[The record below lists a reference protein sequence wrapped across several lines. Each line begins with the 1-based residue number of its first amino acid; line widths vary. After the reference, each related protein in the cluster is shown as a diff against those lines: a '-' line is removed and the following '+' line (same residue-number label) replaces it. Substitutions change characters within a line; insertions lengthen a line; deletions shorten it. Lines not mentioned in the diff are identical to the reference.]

1 MGIEPTSS
9 AWKAEVLPLNYTRS
23 EHFSLLIKR
32 RSIRT
37 GVTLLATVKLAGD
50 HLVEG
55 GGFEPPKAEPTD
67 LQSAPFDRSGTPPG
81 IHKRLIFSKLPQF
94 VNRLRPFSGPF
105 YTNAQAYPSSCPAVS
120 ILIWMG
126 RRILYDRTCA
136 VQPATD

>member
-32 RSIRT
+32 RSNRT
-37 GVTLLATVKLAGD
+37 GATLLATVKLAGD

-67 LQSAPFDRSGTPPG
+67 LQSAPFDRSGTPP
-81 IHKRLIFSKLPQF
+81 KFANPQF
-94 VNRLRPFSGPF
+94 SRDFG
-105 YTNAQAYPSSCPAVS
+105 SSS
-120 ILIWMG
+120 IEK
-126 RRILYDRTCA
+126 
-136 VQPATD
+136 